1 MTKLRMMRV
10 NKGLLQ
16 IFLALL
22 LVGTIMFVSNYLVYK
37 NSLSGI
43 YNQVSENNKL
53 VVKNMIRV
61 FDDSFKDINE
71 LIYAIQLLPYNA
83 WEAEGEGALSMP
95 DAYMTYTNIRL
106 LLSPI
111 EYIEEVIVYHPSSDL
126 AITAAGTIRL
136 SELIRNAYGNSTYSA
151 DYWKLQANAKHP
163 LRVYPAGWYEDSG
176 QFGGMRQK
184 LIPVLGSNQTSN
196 MNVLIFLNNE
206 KLMQHVNQQ
215 AMMQGTSLIVMD
227 QDRNIV
233 LNTEDNWDLVDML
246 GELSIGTKPEE
257 TLTKKDYEYN
267 LFKSDYNGFLYIN
280 KSPYRF
286 ANMEAVTEVNR
297 NIMAVAIACAI
308 VLSVLLSF
316 YLYRPVRSIVKLVGL
331 RDQREAGA
339 DYRIIRS
346 GIAKIQEENVLIKS
360 QMDVFLA
367 EMRKSAFY
375 SALLDDSPSRETELR
390 MQQYFAEFY
399 KEPSFV
405 LAVIDLR
412 RIGERGQAESMR
424 LEEKAK
430 RLENGL
436 RLALRRSVCVFPMTG
451 RRLVAVIGLADGA
464 SRDAA
469 VRQLSSF
476 ATKAQPDWLGED
488 TAEAAVCCVSRL
500 YVSEAGNV
508 HKAYRE
514 AEDGFL
520 YRNVHLDRPVI
531 DVQTIRYTWRVH
543 VPLYDIEKAAHYLV
557 TGNETECCRMLSDIF
572 ACNAEKEIHYH
583 QLVPVAKTMFYRM
596 LKLMETGEAETSEI
610 IALEADFNRKLQY
623 SYRQEDIQKA
633 LIGAVKFIASKANHG
648 PKSKLDAAS
657 VAQYIEQHYSENL
670 HLDHMA
676 EKLETTPKY
685 FSNYF
690 KKTFGINFVEYVNKV
705 RLSHAKEMLKHT
717 DLPVADIGEKTG
729 YLNSSTFTSTFKKY
743 YGISPSEYRRN
754 KQTDPVPLQK
764 AKQ

>member
-1 MTKLRMMRV
+1 MRV

-111 EYIEEVIVYHPSSDL
+111 EYIEEVIVYHPNSDL

-136 SELIRNAYGNSTYSA
+136 SELIRNGYANSTYSA
-151 DYWKLQANAKHP
+151 EYWKLQANAKHP
-163 LRVYPAGWYEDSG
+163 LRVYPAGWYEDTG
-176 QFGGMRQK
+176 QFGGTQKK

-196 MNVLIFLNNE
+196 MNVLIFLDNE
-206 KLMQHVNQQ
+206 RLMQHVNQQ

-233 LNTEDNWDLVDML
+233 LNTEESWDLVDML
-246 GELSIGTKPEE
+246 GELRFGSNAEE
-257 TLTKKDYEYN
+257 TLKNKDYEYN

-346 GIAKIQEENVLIKS
+346 GITRIQEENVSIRTE
-360 QMDVFLA
+360 MDVFRA
-367 EMRKSAFY
+367 EMRKSAFHRL
-375 SALLDDSPSRETELR
+375 LLDEAPSREAELR
-390 MQQYFAEFY
+390 LQQYFTEFY
-399 KEPSFV
+399 EEKSFV
-405 LAVIDLR
+405 LVIVDLR
-412 RIGERGQAESMR
+412 ANGDGGQPGSGR
-424 LEEKAK
+424 LEEIA
-430 RLENGL
+430 L
-436 RLALRRSVCVFPMTG
+436 RLQEGMRLTERPVHVFPMAG
-451 RRLVAVIGLADGA
+451 RRLVAVIGLPGA
-464 SRDAA
+464 SVRDPIIRELNGLMPKGANEA
-469 VRQLSSF
+469 W
-476 ATKAQPDWLGED
+476 DGY
-488 TAEAAVCCVSRL
+488 TASASISRL
-500 YVSEAGNV
+500 YASEAANV

-514 AEDGFL
+514 AEDGFA
-520 YRNVHLDRPVI
+520 YRHIHADSPVT
-531 DVQTIRYTWRVH
+531 DVQTIRHTWQVH
-543 VPLYDIEKAAHYLV
+543 VPLYDIEKATHCLV
-557 TGNETECCRMLSDIF
+557 TGNEAECFRLIDDMF
-572 ACNAEKEIHYH
+572 ARNKEKHVHYH
-583 QLVPVAKTMFYRM
+583 QLAPVVKTVFYRM
-596 LKLMETGEAETSEI
+596 LKLLETSEAAPSEI
-610 IALEADFNRKLQY
+610 AALEAEFIRRLD
-623 SYRQEDIQKA
+623 SVSRQEEMKKA
-633 LIGAVKFIASKANHG
+633 LVRAIKAIAAKTNLGH
-648 PKSKLDAAS
+648 KSKLDAVS
-657 VAQYIEQHYSENL
+657 VARYIDLHYKENL

-690 KKTFGINFVEYVNKV
+690 KKTFGVNFVEYLNKV
-705 RLSHAKEMLKHT
+705 RLSHAKDMLKRT
-717 DLPVADIGEKTG
+717 EWSVAEIGEKTG

-754 KQTDPVPLQK
+754 RQAEPAPLQK
-764 AKQ
+764 IEP